1 MINKREICIV
11 SSSRADYNHLY
22 LLMKELKENKGFNLK
37 ILITGMHLMKK
48 YGNTYQEIIKDGFD
62 ISYKVKTQL
71 NETTEFDINYAIG
84 SQFIYA
90 SRILKKIK
98 SDIIVVLGDRYD
110 IYPIVI
116 CSHIM
121 GIPVAHIHG
130 GEVTSGAIDD
140 GIRHSITKL
149 SDIHF
154 TADSE
159 SRKRVI
165 QLGEDPKKIF
175 NVGSLGVEALSNM
188 KYKTKKYI
196 YEKYNIRKN
205 KDYFIISIHPET
217 IYDLNR
223 ELITNII
230 NALDVYKE
238 YDLVFTSPNSDTYSN
253 VILRKINSYVKS
265 NHKRVIFITSLGR
278 FDYLHLIKYS
288 SGVIGNSSSGIIEAP
303 ALNIP
308 SVNIGNR
315 QDGRPLSKSVFQSNY
330 FYKSIVKAIAS
341 MNNYK
346 AKKTKCIPKYRK
358 KNTLQKIVEILRD
371 INLTNIKFKKFRD
384 IK

>member
-1 MINKREICIV
+1 MKKREICVV

-22 LLMKELKENKGFNLK
+22 LLMRELKKNKGFNLK
-37 ILITGMHLMKK
+37 ILVTGMHLMKK
-48 YGNTYQEIIKDGFD
+48 YGNTYEEIINDGFD
-62 ISYKVKTQL
+62 ISYKVKTHQK
-71 NETTEFDINYAIG
+71 NTTKFDISYAIG
-84 SQFIYA
+84 SQFIDA
-90 SRILKKIK
+90 SKVLKKLK

-110 IYPIVI
+110 IYPIVV

-121 GIPVAHIHG
+121 GIPVAHLHG

-154 TADSE
+154 AVDSE
-159 SRKRVI
+159 SRKRII
-165 QLGEDPKKIF
+165 QLGEDPQKTF
-175 NVGSLGVEALSNM
+175 NVGSLGVESISNM

-205 KDYFIISIHPET
+205 KDYFVISIHPET
-217 IYDLNR
+217 ICDLNK
-223 ELITNII
+223 ELVKNTID
-230 NALDVYKE
+230 ALDMYKE
-238 YDLVFTSPNSDTYSN
+238 YDLIFTSPNSDTHSN
-253 VILRKINSYVKS
+253 IILRKINSYIENNKQ
-265 NHKRVIFITSLGR
+265 RAIFITSLGR
-278 FDYLHLIKYS
+278 FDYLHLMKYS

-315 QDGRPLSKSVFQSNY
+315 QNGRPQSKSVFQSNLL
-330 FYKSIVKAIAS
+330 YKSITKAIAS
-341 MNNYK
+341 MKSYK
-346 AKKTKCIPKYRK
+346 AKQTKCKPKYRGK
-358 KNTLQKIVEILRD
+358 HTVEKIVQILKD
-371 INLTNIKFKKFRD
+371 TDLTSIKFKKFRD

>member
-1 MINKREICIV
+1 MIKKREICVV

-22 LLMKELKENKGFNLK
+22 LLMKELKKNREFNLK
-37 ILITGMHLMKK
+37 ILITGMHLLKK
-48 YGNTYQEIIKDGFD
+48 YGNTHQEIIRDGFNINYKIKTYQKKTTDFD
-62 ISYKVKTQL
+62 IS
-71 NETTEFDINYAIG
+71 NAIG
-84 SQFIYA
+84 NQFINT
-90 SRILKKIK
+90 SKVLKKLK

-110 IYPIVI
+110 IYPIVM

-121 GIPVAHIHG
+121 GIPVAHLHG

-154 TADSE
+154 TADSD
-159 SRKRVI
+159 SKKRVI

-175 NVGSLGVEALSNM
+175 NVGSLGVEAICSM

-205 KDYFIISIHPET
+205 KEYFVISIHPET
-217 IYDLNR
+217 IHDLNK
-223 ELITNII
+223 ELIKNVME
-230 NALDVYKE
+230 ALDMYSE
-238 YDLVFTSPNSDTYSN
+238 YDLVFTSPNSDTHSN
-253 VILRKINSYVKS
+253 IILHKINKYVE
-265 NHKRVIFITSLGR
+265 NNQQRAIFITSLGR

-303 ALNIP
+303 AFNIP

-315 QDGRPLSKSVFQSNY
+315 QDGRPKCKSVFQCNFFS
-330 FYKSIVKAIAS
+330 KSIVQAICN
-341 MNNYK
+341 MKIYK
-346 AKKTKCIPKYRK
+346 TKKTKCTPKYQG
-358 KNTLQKIVEILRD
+358 KNTVKKILKIMKD
-371 INLTNIKFKKFRD
+371 IDLTNIKFKRFRD